1 MSLRYFKVVLS
12 ILLAVGACHTWSPTQ
27 VPAPALP
34 LEGNP
39 QEARVTRTD
48 GSVILLR
55 SPFVKGDT
63 LVGFTD
69 LRAANTADRVAIPV
83 AEIKTVQTQ
92 KVNIFGTTALL
103 LIVGAAAVAVFYAS
117 HSALVSGR

>member
-1 MSLRYFKVVLS
+1 MSLRYFKVVLF
-12 ILLAVGACHTWSPTQ
+12 ILLTVGACHSWSPTQ
-27 VPAPALP
+27 VPAPARP

-69 LRAANTADRVAIPV
+69 LRAASTADRVAIPV
-83 AEIKTVQTQ
+83 AEIRTVQTR
-92 KVNIFGTTALL
+92 KVNILGTTALL

-117 HSALVSGR
+117 NSALVSGR